1 LFRVTPSAAHA
12 AKSGH
17 ATLFLSLEM
26 AGAQLTDRLLSHLSR
41 VNGQFI
47 RQPKTMPE
55 ECWGRILAAGEEIEK
70 MPLLIEDTS
79 ALDLD
84 GVRARVRQANAMQR
98 LGLVVIDY
106 LGLMRTPKAD
116 RHDIAVGMIS
126 AGLKQLAKEL
136 RVPVILL
143 SQLNREGIHKP
154 KLSDLRDSGSLEQ
167 DADVVILLDR
177 PDAAKR
183 HLVECLV
190 AKQRNGPVGETY
202 LHFNGETQR
211 FMPTE
216 EKPQNAQVVNIAK
229 PVRGMTRHLE
239 KSAGE

>member
-1 LFRVTPSAAHA
+1 
-12 AKSGH
+12 
-17 ATLFLSLEM
+17 M
-26 AGAQLTDRLLSHLSR
+26 
-41 VNGQFI
+41 N
-47 RQPKTMPE
+47 
-55 ECWGRILAAGEEIEK
+55 
-70 MPLLIEDTS
+70 
-79 ALDLD
+79 
-84 GVRARVRQANAMQR
+84 
-98 LGLVVIDY
+98 
-106 LGLMRTPKAD
+106 
-116 RHDIAVGMIS
+116 IAVI
-126 AGLKQLAKEL
+126 E
-136 RVPVILL
+136 L